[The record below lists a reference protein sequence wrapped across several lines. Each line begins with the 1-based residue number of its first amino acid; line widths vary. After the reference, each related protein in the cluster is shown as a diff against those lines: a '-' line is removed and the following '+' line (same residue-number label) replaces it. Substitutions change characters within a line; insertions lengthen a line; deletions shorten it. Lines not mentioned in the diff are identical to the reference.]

1 MFISR
6 LEIPWQ
12 SARNPYDLH
21 RHIWH
26 LFPGVEKEI
35 RRTEGQ
41 DRSGFL
47 FRIEDYRA
55 GRPVRLL
62 VQSRLQPQ
70 PAPGLALLGV
80 REFDPQPQAGQ
91 HLAFIL
97 TANPIKTI
105 TDQQADEKPGKR
117 ADKLGK
123 FKCRV
128 PLIDEEEQRSWLAA
142 KLAGGADLGA
152 TTVLPHSPVYF
163 RKGGL
168 GGKLVTV
175 TFEGDLRV
183 KDPARLAG
191 FLRNGIGPAKSFGCG
206 LLLVRRLS

>member
-12 SARNPYDLH
+12 NARNPYELH
-21 RHIWH
+21 RHIWR
-26 LFPGVEKEI
+26 LFPGAEKEA
-35 RRTEGQ
+35 RQAEVQ

-70 PAPGLALLGV
+70 PVPGLALLGM
-80 REFDPQPQAGQ
+80 REFDPRPQAGQ

-105 TDQQADEKPGKR
+105 TDQQADGKPRKR
-117 ADKLGK
+117 ADKHGN

-128 PLIDEEEQRSWLAA
+128 PLIDEDEQRSWLTA
-142 KLAGGADLGA
+142 KLADVAELGE
-152 TTVLPHSPVYF
+152 TTVLPHPPVYF
-163 RKGGL
+163 RKEGR

-175 TFEGDLRV
+175 TFEGNLWV
-183 KDPARLAG
+183 KEPERFVN
-191 FLRNGIGPAKSFGCG
+191 FLQNGVGPAKSFGCG
-206 LLLVRRLS
+206 LLLVRRV